1 MAKITVH
8 PHMVKASLTFSNF
21 SYIAKIAIA
30 LGFHRLRGKAL
41 FLERSIFRD
50 SPIVSDRGNGTFFV
64 RLYHST
70 VCVFR
75 SNKVTK
81 AQINVH
87 GFQKICYTSLKCE

>member
-1 MAKITVH
+1 MKE
-8 PHMVKASLTFSNF
+8 PFNGLT
-21 SYIAKIAIA
+21 ILAIVQ
-30 LGFHRLRGKAL
+30 LGTLREAL

-50 SPIVSDRGNGTFFV
+50 RPIVSDRGNGAFFV
-64 RLYHST
+64 KQYNST